1 MTFKNTG
8 VICVVLDG
16 DRFIDLGNYFT
27 APNGNNCLI
36 TTSDN
41 ARKYSHLV
49 EVPVYIRKAQEK

>member
-8 VICVVLDG
+8 VMCVVLDG

-27 APNGNNCLI
+27 RPDGKDCLI
-36 TTSDN
+36 TTIDN
-41 ARKYSHLV
+41 ATQYSHLV